1 MVTTWPRQ
9 STTARN
15 VRANA
20 DDAVGSGRSLRMR
33 SISGRSR
40 PSAGPAD
47 RESGDPSR
55 RLHRGQ
61 HQRQSQH
68 RERFGAHRKGGD
80 AKGEVDVL
88 GHPARADQDQPV
100 HQLRELVG
108 ELHRDA
114 TAERMP
120 DDRDPLDVEH
130 AEQVAHAVRVC
141 RDGVVGARLVG
152 LPVAEQVGG
161 DDGESLG
168 ERGLHA
174 APRRGVVADPVDQ
187 QDRGTRSGDP
197 VRAPVAVDG
206 AILQGG
212 RQLTHG
218 RRLGFRGFRAVMSP
232 TSSSDRVAA

>member
-9 STTARN
+9 STTARS

-20 DDAVGSGRSLRMR
+20 DDAVGSGRSSRMR

-40 PSAGPAD
+40 PSARRAD
-47 RESGDPSR
+47 REPGDPPH
-55 RLHRGQ
+55 RLQRGQ
-61 HQRQSQH
+61 HQRQPQQ
-68 RERFGAHRKGGD
+68 RQRFGAHRQRGD
-80 AKGEVDVL
+80 PQGEVDVL

-120 DDRDPLDVEH
+120 DHGDPLDVEH
-130 AEQVAHAVRVC
+130 AEQVPHAVGVGG
-141 RDGVVGARLVG
+141 DGVVGARLVG
-152 LPVAEQVGG
+152 LAVAEQVGR

-174 APRRGVVADPVDQ
+174 APRGGVVADPVDQ
-187 QDRGTRSGDP
+187 QDRRTRSGDP
-197 VRAPVAVDG
+197 ERAPVAVDG
-206 AILQGG
+206 AVLQGG
-212 RQLTHG
+212 RQFTHWTQIG
-218 RRLGFRGFRAVMSP
+218 LSRL
-232 TSSSDRVAA
+232 SSCHVANLVVGLG